1 MFSPFHRLQVS
12 STEVWEQGS
21 PVLARGTLP
30 VFRSVHLA
38 WPDSVMAAHLCQ
50 LWRLDLF
57 DLEKVTNREEGDG
70 HGADADHEN
79 DQRWT
84 VGDVAPQVLHRI

>member
-1 MFSPFHRLQVS
+1 MS
-12 STEVWEQGS
+12 STEVLEQRS
-21 PVLARGTLP
+21 PVLACRTLP
-30 VFRSVHLA
+30 VFRSVHLL
-38 WPDSVMAAHLCQ
+38 WPGDSITAAHLCQ

-70 HGADADHEN
+70 HGTDADHEN

-84 VGDVAPQVLHRI
+84 VVDVAPQVLYRI

>member
-1 MFSPFHRLQVS
+1 
-12 STEVWEQGS
+12 
-21 PVLARGTLP
+21 
-30 VFRSVHLA
+30 
-38 WPDSVMAAHLCQ
+38 MAAHLGQ

-57 DLEKVTNREEGDG
+57 DLEEVTNREEGDG

-84 VGDVAPQVLHRI
+84 VGDVAPQVLYRI